1 MINRKIT
8 LLGPEGTNI
17 YVIFQFL
24 LFNVISWFTLFNIT
38 SELSFNLENILVRQI
53 IFTILGLFVFFF
65 FTYIP
70 ISNIVSL
77 STVLMISSTL
87 LLLGVLFT
95 EESLGARRRYD
106 LGIFDFQPSEFTK
119 VVFVIFLANALS
131 RKSNNFFTIG
141 LVITNLLLIYIQPD
155 LGTTVILL
163 LLVFFLF
170 FLTDVKLKNL
180 VAFSLLTFSLFF
192 LLLEF
197 NLVNTFQIERITDFY
212 SNEVRDFSQQQSR
225 LQISL
230 GGFLGENLSNTSN
243 IDIFVPVQ
251 TTDFIFSSFS
261 KSFGF
266 LGCLV
271 LLGFWAIFGLRVYS
285 LITKTDSNFEKFLLS
300 GFIILLYLQIFI
312 NIATVLGLIPLTGD
326 PFPLL
331 SLGGSSI
338 IAIASIFGIINR
350 IFIIQ
355 YQLIDVASTL
365 QNFNIQYSYLYLS
378 VKY

>member
-8 LLGPEGTNI
+8 LLGPEGTNL

-38 SELSFNLENILVRQI
+38 SELSFSLENILVRQI
-53 IFTILGLFVFFF
+53 IFTILGLIVFFF

-70 ISNIVSL
+70 ISNIISL
-77 STVLMISSTL
+77 SNILMISSTL

-119 VVFVIFLANALS
+119 VVFVIFIANALS
-131 RKSNNFFTIG
+131 KKNNNFLTIG

-163 LLVFFLF
+163 LLVFFMF
-170 FLTDVKLKNL
+170 FLTDIKFKNI
-180 VAFSLLTFSLFF
+180 VAFSLLTFIAFF
-192 LLLEF
+192 VLLEF
-197 NLVNTFQIERITDFY
+197 NLVNTFQIDRITDFY
-212 SNEVRDFSQQQSR
+212 SNEVKDFSQQQSR

-266 LGCLV
+266 LGCV
-271 LLGFWAIFGLRVYS
+271 ILLSFWSIFGFRVYS
-285 LITKTDSNFEKFLLS
+285 LIIKTESNFEKFLLS
-300 GFIILLYLQIFI
+300 GFMILLYLQIFI

-338 IAIASIFGIINR
+338 IAISSIFGVINR
-350 IFIIQ
+350 IFIENNLVI
-355 YQLIDVASTL
+355 
-365 QNFNIQYSYLYLS
+365 
-378 VKY
+378 

>member
-8 LLGPEGTNI
+8 LLGPEGTNL

-38 SELSFNLENILVRQI
+38 SELSFSLENILVRQI
-53 IFTILGLFVFFF
+53 IFTILGLIVFFF

-70 ISNIVSL
+70 ISNIISL
-77 STVLMISSTL
+77 SNILMISSTL

-119 VVFVIFLANALS
+119 VVFVIFIANALS
-131 RKSNNFFTIG
+131 KKNNNFLTIG

-163 LLVFFLF
+163 LLVFFMF
-170 FLTDVKLKNL
+170 FLTDIKFKNI
-180 VAFSLLTFSLFF
+180 VAFSLLTFIAFF
-192 LLLEF
+192 VLLEF
-197 NLVNTFQIERITDFY
+197 NLVNTFQIDRITDFY
-212 SNEVRDFSQQQSR
+212 SNEVKDFSQKQSR

-266 LGCLV
+266 LGCV
-271 LLGFWAIFGLRVYS
+271 ILLSFWSIFGFRVYS
-285 LITKTDSNFEKFLLS
+285 LIIKTESNFEKFLLS
-300 GFIILLYLQIFI
+300 GFMILLYLQIFI

-338 IAIASIFGIINR
+338 ISISSSSSSSF
-350 IFIIQ
+350 
-355 YQLIDVASTL
+355 
-365 QNFNIQYSYLYLS
+365 NFD
-378 VKY
+378 

>member
-53 IFTILGLFVFFF
+53 IFTILGLIVFFF

-77 STVLMISSTL
+77 SNVLMISSTF

-119 VVFVIFLANALS
+119 VIFVIFLANTLAS
-131 RKSNNFFTIG
+131 KSNNIFKLG
-141 LVITNLLLIYIQPD
+141 LIVTNLLLIYIQPD
-155 LGTTVILL
+155 LGTTVILV
-163 LLVFFLF
+163 LLVFLLF
-170 FLTDVKLKNL
+170 FLTDVKFKSLTAL
-180 VAFSLLTFSLFF
+180 LLLTFFTFF
-192 LLLEF
+192 VLLEF
-197 NLVNTFQIERITDFY
+197 NLVNTFQIDRITDFY
-212 SNEVRDFSQQQSR
+212 SNEIKDFSQQQSR

-230 GGFLGENLSNTSN
+230 GGFLGENLSNTSS

-266 LGCLV
+266 LGCIF
-271 LLGFWAIFGLRVYS
+271 LLGFWAIFGLRVYL
-285 LITKTDSNFEKFLLS
+285 LIIKTDSDFEKFLLS
-300 GFIILLYLQIFI
+300 GFIILIYLQIFI

-338 IAIASIFGIINR
+338 IAISSIFGIINR
-350 IFIIQ
+350 IFIENNLVI
-355 YQLIDVASTL
+355 
-365 QNFNIQYSYLYLS
+365 
-378 VKY
+378 

>member
-77 STVLMISSTL
+77 SNVLMISSTF

-119 VVFVIFLANALS
+119 VIFVIFLANTLAS
-131 RKSNNFFTIG
+131 KSNNIFKLG
-141 LVITNLLLIYIQPD
+141 LIVTNLLLIYIQPD
-155 LGTTVILL
+155 LGTTVILV
-163 LLVFFLF
+163 LLVFLLF
-170 FLTDVKLKNL
+170 FLTDVKFKSLTAL
-180 VAFSLLTFSLFF
+180 LLLTFFTFF
-192 LLLEF
+192 VLLEF
-197 NLVNTFQIERITDFY
+197 NLVNTFQIDRITDFY
-212 SNEVRDFSQQQSR
+212 SNEIKDFSQQQSR

-230 GGFLGENLSNTSN
+230 GGFLGENLSNTSS

-266 LGCLV
+266 FGCIF
-271 LLGFWAIFGLRVYS
+271 LLGFWAIFGLRVYL
-285 LITKTDSNFEKFLLS
+285 LIIKTDSDFEKFLLS
-300 GFIILLYLQIFI
+300 GFIILIYLQIFI

-338 IAIASIFGIINR
+338 IAISSIFGIINR
-350 IFIIQ
+350 IFIENNLVI
-355 YQLIDVASTL
+355 
-365 QNFNIQYSYLYLS
+365 
-378 VKY
+378 

>member
-77 STVLMISSTL
+77 SNVLMISSTF

-119 VVFVIFLANALS
+119 VIFVIFLANTLAS
-131 RKSNNFFTIG
+131 KSNNIFKLG
-141 LVITNLLLIYIQPD
+141 LIVTNLLLIYIQPD
-155 LGTTVILL
+155 LGTTVILV
-163 LLVFFLF
+163 LLVFLLF
-170 FLTDVKLKNL
+170 FLTDVKFK
-180 VAFSLLTFSLFF
+180 SLTALLLFTFFTFF
-192 LLLEF
+192 VLLEF
-197 NLVNTFQIERITDFY
+197 NLVNTFQIDRITDFY
-212 SNEVRDFSQQQSR
+212 SNEIKDFSQQQSR

-230 GGFLGENLSNTSN
+230 GGFLGENLSNTSS

-266 LGCLV
+266 FGCIF
-271 LLGFWAIFGLRVYS
+271 LLGFWAIFGLRVYL
-285 LITKTDSNFEKFLLS
+285 LIIKTDSDFEKFLLS
-300 GFIILLYLQIFI
+300 GFIILIYLQIFI

-338 IAIASIFGIINR
+338 IAISSIFGIINR
-350 IFIIQ
+350 IFIENNLVI
-355 YQLIDVASTL
+355 
-365 QNFNIQYSYLYLS
+365 
-378 VKY
+378 

>member
-8 LLGPEGTNI
+8 LLGPEGTNL

-38 SELSFNLENILVRQI
+38 SELSFSLENILVRQI
-53 IFTILGLFVFFF
+53 IFTILGLIVFFF

-70 ISNIVSL
+70 ISNIISL
-77 STVLMISSTL
+77 SNILMISSTL

-131 RKSNNFFTIG
+131 KKTNNFLTIG

-163 LLVFFLF
+163 LLVFFMF
-170 FLTDVKLKNL
+170 FLTDIKFKNI
-180 VAFSLLTFSLFF
+180 VVFSLLTFIAFF
-192 LLLEF
+192 VLLEF
-197 NLVNTFQIERITDFY
+197 NLVNTFQIDRITDFY
-212 SNEVRDFSQQQSR
+212 SNEVKDFSQQQSR

-266 LGCLV
+266 LGCV
-271 LLGFWAIFGLRVYS
+271 ILLSFWSIFGFRVYS
-285 LITKTDSNFEKFLLS
+285 LIIKTESNFEKFLLS
-300 GFIILLYLQIFI
+300 GFMILLYLQIFI

-338 IAIASIFGIINR
+338 IAISSIFGIINR
-350 IFIIQ
+350 IFIENNLVI
-355 YQLIDVASTL
+355 
-365 QNFNIQYSYLYLS
+365 
-378 VKY
+378 

>member
-38 SELSFNLENILVRQI
+38 SELSFDLENILVRQI

-77 STVLMISSTL
+77 SNVLMISSTF

-119 VVFVIFLANALS
+119 VIFVIFLANTLAS
-131 RKSNNFFTIG
+131 KSNNIFKLG
-141 LVITNLLLIYIQPD
+141 LIVTNLLLIYIQPD
-155 LGTTVILL
+155 LGTTVILV
-163 LLVFFLF
+163 LLVFLLF
-170 FLTDVKLKNL
+170 FLTDVKFKSLTAL
-180 VAFSLLTFSLFF
+180 LLLTFFTFF
-192 LLLEF
+192 VLLEF
-197 NLVNTFQIERITDFY
+197 NLVNTFQIDRITDFY
-212 SNEVRDFSQQQSR
+212 SNEIKDFSQQQSR

-230 GGFLGENLSNTSN
+230 GGFLGENLSNTSS

-266 LGCLV
+266 FGCV
-271 LLGFWAIFGLRVYS
+271 FLLGFWAIFGLRVYL
-285 LITKTDSNFEKFLLS
+285 LIIKTDSDFEKFLLS
-300 GFIILLYLQIFI
+300 GFIILIYLQIFI

-338 IAIASIFGIINR
+338 IAISSIFGIINR
-350 IFIIQ
+350 IFIENNLVI
-355 YQLIDVASTL
+355 
-365 QNFNIQYSYLYLS
+365 
-378 VKY
+378 

>member
-77 STVLMISSTL
+77 SNVLMISSTF

-119 VVFVIFLANALS
+119 VIFVIFLANTLAS
-131 RKSNNFFTIG
+131 KSNNIFKLG
-141 LVITNLLLIYIQPD
+141 LIVTNLLLIYIQPD
-155 LGTTVILL
+155 LGTTVILV
-163 LLVFFLF
+163 LLVFLLF
-170 FLTDVKLKNL
+170 FLTDVQLKSL
-180 VAFSLLTFSLFF
+180 TAFLLLTFFTFF
-192 LLLEF
+192 VLLEF
-197 NLVNTFQIERITDFY
+197 NLVNTFQIDRITDFY
-212 SNEVRDFSQQQSR
+212 SNEIKDFSQQQSR

-230 GGFLGENLSNTSN
+230 GGFLGENLSNTSS

-266 LGCLV
+266 FGCIL
-271 LLGFWAIFGLRVYS
+271 LLGFWAIFGLRVYL
-285 LITKTDSNFEKFLLS
+285 LIIKTDSDFEKFLLS
-300 GFIILLYLQIFI
+300 GFIILIYLQIFI

-338 IAIASIFGIINR
+338 IAISSIFGIINR
-350 IFIIQ
+350 IFIENNLVI
-355 YQLIDVASTL
+355 
-365 QNFNIQYSYLYLS
+365 
-378 VKY
+378 

>member
-24 LFNVISWFTLFNIT
+24 LFNVISWFTLFSIT

-53 IFTILGLFVFFF
+53 IFTILGLIVFFF

-77 STVLMISSTL
+77 SNVLMISSTF

-119 VVFVIFLANALS
+119 VIFVIFLANTLAS
-131 RKSNNFFTIG
+131 KSNNIFKLG
-141 LVITNLLLIYIQPD
+141 LIVTNLLLIYIQPD
-155 LGTTVILL
+155 LGTTVILV
-163 LLVFFLF
+163 LLVFLIF
-170 FLTDVKLKNL
+170 FLTDVKFKNL
-180 VAFSLLTFSLFF
+180 TALLLLTFFTFF
-192 LLLEF
+192 VLLEF
-197 NLVNTFQIERITDFY
+197 NLVNTFQIDRITDFY
-212 SNEVRDFSQQQSR
+212 SNEIKDFSQQQSR

-230 GGFLGENLSNTSN
+230 GGFLGENLSNTSS

-266 LGCLV
+266 FGCIL
-271 LLGFWAIFGLRVYS
+271 LLGFWAIFGLRVYL
-285 LITKTDSNFEKFLLS
+285 LIIKTDSDFEKFLLS
-300 GFIILLYLQIFI
+300 GFIILIYLQIFI

-338 IAIASIFGIINR
+338 IAISSIFGIINR
-350 IFIIQ
+350 IFIENNLVI
-355 YQLIDVASTL
+355 
-365 QNFNIQYSYLYLS
+365 
-378 VKY
+378 

>member
-53 IFTILGLFVFFF
+53 IFTILGLIVFFF

-77 STVLMISSTL
+77 SNVLMISSTF

-119 VVFVIFLANALS
+119 VIFVIFLANTLAS
-131 RKSNNFFTIG
+131 KSNNIFKLG
-141 LVITNLLLIYIQPD
+141 LIVTNLLLIYIQPD
-155 LGTTVILL
+155 LGTTVILV
-163 LLVFFLF
+163 LLVFLLF
-170 FLTDVKLKNL
+170 FLTDVKFK
-180 VAFSLLTFSLFF
+180 SLTALLLFTFFTFF
-192 LLLEF
+192 VLLEF
-197 NLVNTFQIERITDFY
+197 NLVNTFQIDRITDFY
-212 SNEVRDFSQQQSR
+212 SNEIKDFSQQQSR

-230 GGFLGENLSNTSN
+230 GGFLGENLSNTSS

-266 LGCLV
+266 LGCIF
-271 LLGFWAIFGLRVYS
+271 LLGFWAIFGLRVYL
-285 LITKTDSNFEKFLLS
+285 LIIKTDSDFEKFLLS
-300 GFIILLYLQIFI
+300 GFIILIYLQIFI

-338 IAIASIFGIINR
+338 IAISSIFGIINR
-350 IFIIQ
+350 IFIENNLVI
-355 YQLIDVASTL
+355 
-365 QNFNIQYSYLYLS
+365 
-378 VKY
+378 

>member
-8 LLGPEGTNI
+8 LLGPEGTNL

-38 SELSFNLENILVRQI
+38 SELSFSLENILIRQI
-53 IFTILGLFVFFF
+53 IFTILGLIVFFF

-70 ISNIVSL
+70 ISNIISL
-77 STVLMISSTL
+77 SNILMISSTL

-131 RKSNNFFTIG
+131 KKTNNFLTIG

-163 LLVFFLF
+163 LLVFFMF
-170 FLTDVKLKNL
+170 FLTDIKFKNI
-180 VAFSLLTFSLFF
+180 VVFSLLTFIAFF
-192 LLLEF
+192 VLLEF
-197 NLVNTFQIERITDFY
+197 NLVNTFQIDRITDFY
-212 SNEVRDFSQQQSR
+212 SNEVKDFSQQQSR

-266 LGCLV
+266 LGCV
-271 LLGFWAIFGLRVYS
+271 ILLSFWSIFGFRVYS
-285 LITKTDSNFEKFLLS
+285 LIIKTESNFEKFLLS
-300 GFIILLYLQIFI
+300 GFLILLYLQIFI

-338 IAIASIFGIINR
+338 IAISSIFGIINR
-350 IFIIQ
+350 IFIENNLVI
-355 YQLIDVASTL
+355 
-365 QNFNIQYSYLYLS
+365 
-378 VKY
+378 

>member
-77 STVLMISSTL
+77 SNVLMISSTF

-119 VVFVIFLANALS
+119 VIFVIFLANTLAS
-131 RKSNNFFTIG
+131 KSNNIFKLG
-141 LVITNLLLIYIQPD
+141 LIVTNLLLIYIQPD
-155 LGTTVILL
+155 LGTTVILV
-163 LLVFFLF
+163 LLVFLIF
-170 FLTDVKLKNL
+170 FLTDVKFKNL
-180 VAFSLLTFSLFF
+180 TALLLLTFFTFF
-192 LLLEF
+192 VLLEF
-197 NLVNTFQIERITDFY
+197 NLVNTFQIDRITDFY
-212 SNEVRDFSQQQSR
+212 SNEIKDFSQQQSR

-230 GGFLGENLSNTSN
+230 GGFLGENLSNTSS

-266 LGCLV
+266 FGCIF
-271 LLGFWAIFGLRVYS
+271 LLGFWAIFGLRVYL
-285 LITKTDSNFEKFLLS
+285 LIIKTDSDFEKFLLS
-300 GFIILLYLQIFI
+300 GFIILIYLQIFI

-338 IAIASIFGIINR
+338 IAISSIFGIINR
-350 IFIIQ
+350 IFIENNLVI
-355 YQLIDVASTL
+355 
-365 QNFNIQYSYLYLS
+365 
-378 VKY
+378 

>member
-53 IFTILGLFVFFF
+53 IFTILGLIVFFF

-77 STVLMISSTL
+77 SNVLMISSTF

-119 VVFVIFLANALS
+119 VIFVIFLANTLAS
-131 RKSNNFFTIG
+131 KSNNIFKLG
-141 LVITNLLLIYIQPD
+141 LIVTNLLLIYIQPD
-155 LGTTVILL
+155 LGTTVILV
-163 LLVFFLF
+163 LLVFLLF
-170 FLTDVKLKNL
+170 FLTDVKFK
-180 VAFSLLTFSLFF
+180 SLTALLLFTFFTFF
-192 LLLEF
+192 VLLEF
-197 NLVNTFQIERITDFY
+197 NLVNTFQIDRITDFY
-212 SNEVRDFSQQQSR
+212 SNEIKDFSQQQSR

-230 GGFLGENLSNTSN
+230 GGFLGENLSNTSS

-266 LGCLV
+266 FGCIF
-271 LLGFWAIFGLRVYS
+271 LLGFWAIFGLRVYL
-285 LITKTDSNFEKFLLS
+285 LIIKTDSDFEKFLLS
-300 GFIILLYLQIFI
+300 GFIILIYLQIFI

-338 IAIASIFGIINR
+338 IAISSIFGIINR
-350 IFIIQ
+350 IFIENNLVI
-355 YQLIDVASTL
+355 
-365 QNFNIQYSYLYLS
+365 
-378 VKY
+378 

>member
-1 MINRKIT
+1 
-8 LLGPEGTNI
+8 
-17 YVIFQFL
+17 
-24 LFNVISWFTLFNIT
+24 
-38 SELSFNLENILVRQI
+38 
-53 IFTILGLFVFFF
+53 
-65 FTYIP
+65 
-70 ISNIVSL
+70 
-77 STVLMISSTL
+77 MISSTL

-131 RKSNNFFTIG
+131 KKSNNFLTIG

-163 LLVFFLF
+163 LLVFFMF
-170 FLTDVKLKNL
+170 FLTDIKFKNI
-180 VAFSLLTFSLFF
+180 VAFSLLTFIAFF
-192 LLLEF
+192 VLLEF
-197 NLVNTFQIERITDFY
+197 NLVNTFQIDRITDFY
-212 SNEVRDFSQQQSR
+212 SNEVKDFSQQQSR

-266 LGCLV
+266 LGCV
-271 LLGFWAIFGLRVYS
+271 ILLSFWSIFGFRIYS
-285 LITKTDSNFEKFLLS
+285 LIIKTESNFEKFLLS
-300 GFIILLYLQIFI
+300 GFMILLYLQIFI

-338 IAIASIFGIINR
+338 IAISSIFGIINR
-350 IFIIQ
+350 IFIENNLVI
-355 YQLIDVASTL
+355 
-365 QNFNIQYSYLYLS
+365 
-378 VKY
+378 

>member
-8 LLGPEGTNI
+8 LLGPEGTNL

-38 SELSFNLENILVRQI
+38 SELSFSLENILVRQI
-53 IFTILGLFVFFF
+53 IFTILGLIVFFF

-70 ISNIVSL
+70 ISNIISL
-77 STVLMISSTL
+77 SNILMISSTL

-131 RKSNNFFTIG
+131 KKTNNFLTIG

-163 LLVFFLF
+163 LLVFFMF
-170 FLTDVKLKNL
+170 FLTDIKFKNI
-180 VAFSLLTFSLFF
+180 VVFSLLTFIAFF
-192 LLLEF
+192 VLLEF
-197 NLVNTFQIERITDFY
+197 NLVNTFQIDRITDFY
-212 SNEVRDFSQQQSR
+212 SNEVKDFSQQQSR

-266 LGCLV
+266 LGCV
-271 LLGFWAIFGLRVYS
+271 ILLSFWSIFGFRVYS
-285 LITKTDSNFEKFLLS
+285 LIIKTESNFEKFLLS
-300 GFIILLYLQIFI
+300 GFLILLYLQIFI

-338 IAIASIFGIINR
+338 IAISSIFGIINR
-350 IFIIQ
+350 IFIENNLVI
-355 YQLIDVASTL
+355 
-365 QNFNIQYSYLYLS
+365 
-378 VKY
+378 

>member
-53 IFTILGLFVFFF
+53 IFTILGLIVFFF

-77 STVLMISSTL
+77 SNVLMISSTF

-119 VVFVIFLANALS
+119 VIFVIFLANTLAS
-131 RKSNNFFTIG
+131 KSNNIFKLG
-141 LVITNLLLIYIQPD
+141 LIVTNLLLIYIQPD
-155 LGTTVILL
+155 LGTTVILV
-163 LLVFFLF
+163 LLVFLLF
-170 FLTDVKLKNL
+170 FLTDVKFKSLTAL
-180 VAFSLLTFSLFF
+180 LLLTFFTFF
-192 LLLEF
+192 VLLEF
-197 NLVNTFQIERITDFY
+197 NLVNTFQIDRITDFY
-212 SNEVRDFSQQQSR
+212 SNEIKDFSQQQSR

-230 GGFLGENLSNTSN
+230 GGFLGENLSNTSS

-266 LGCLV
+266 LGCIF
-271 LLGFWAIFGLRVYS
+271 LLGFWAVFGLRVYL
-285 LITKTDSNFEKFLLS
+285 LIIKTDSDFEKFLLS
-300 GFIILLYLQIFI
+300 GFIILIYLQIFI

-338 IAIASIFGIINR
+338 IAISSIFGIINR
-350 IFIIQ
+350 IFIENNLVI
-355 YQLIDVASTL
+355 
-365 QNFNIQYSYLYLS
+365 
-378 VKY
+378 

>member
-8 LLGPEGTNI
+8 LLGPEGTNL

-38 SELSFNLENILVRQI
+38 SELSFSLENILVRQI
-53 IFTILGLFVFFF
+53 IFTILGLIVFFF

-70 ISNIVSL
+70 ISNIISL
-77 STVLMISSTL
+77 SNILMISSTL

-131 RKSNNFFTIG
+131 KKTNNFLTIG

-163 LLVFFLF
+163 LLVFFML
-170 FLTDVKLKNL
+170 FLTDIKFKNI
-180 VAFSLLTFSLFF
+180 VAFSLLTFIAFF
-192 LLLEF
+192 VLLEL
-197 NLVNTFQIERITDFY
+197 NLVNTFQIDRITDFY
-212 SNEVRDFSQQQSR
+212 SNEVKDFSQQQSR

-266 LGCLV
+266 LGCV
-271 LLGFWAIFGLRVYS
+271 ILLSFWSIFGFRIYS
-285 LITKTDSNFEKFLLS
+285 LIIKTESNFEKFLLS
-300 GFIILLYLQIFI
+300 GFMMLLYLQIFI

-338 IAIASIFGIINR
+338 IAISSIFGIINR
-350 IFIIQ
+350 IFIENNLVI
-355 YQLIDVASTL
+355 
-365 QNFNIQYSYLYLS
+365 
-378 VKY
+378 

>member
-8 LLGPEGTNI
+8 LLGPEGTNL

-38 SELSFNLENILVRQI
+38 SELSFSLENILVRQI
-53 IFTILGLFVFFF
+53 IFTILGLIVFFF

-70 ISNIVSL
+70 ISNIISL
-77 STVLMISSTL
+77 SNILMVSSTL

-106 LGIFDFQPSEFTK
+106 LGVFDFQPSEFTK

-131 RKSNNFFTIG
+131 KKTNNFLTIG

-163 LLVFFLF
+163 LLVFFMF
-170 FLTDVKLKNL
+170 FLTEIKFKNI
-180 VAFSLLTFSLFF
+180 VAFSLLTFIAFF
-192 LLLEF
+192 VLLEF
-197 NLVNTFQIERITDFY
+197 NLVNTFQIDRITDFY
-212 SNEVRDFSQQQSR
+212 SSEVKDFSQQQSR

-266 LGCLV
+266 LGCV
-271 LLGFWAIFGLRVYS
+271 ILLSFWSIFGFRVYS
-285 LITKTDSNFEKFLLS
+285 LIIKTESNFEKFLLS
-300 GFIILLYLQIFI
+300 GFMILLYLQIFI

-338 IAIASIFGIINR
+338 IAISSIFGIINR
-350 IFIIQ
+350 IFIENNLVI
-355 YQLIDVASTL
+355 
-365 QNFNIQYSYLYLS
+365 
-378 VKY
+378 

>member
-53 IFTILGLFVFFF
+53 IFTILGLIVFFF

-77 STVLMISSTL
+77 SNVLMISSTF

-119 VVFVIFLANALS
+119 VIFVIFLANTLAS
-131 RKSNNFFTIG
+131 KSNNIFKLG
-141 LVITNLLLIYIQPD
+141 LIVTNLLLIYIQPD
-155 LGTTVILL
+155 LGTTVILV
-163 LLVFFLF
+163 LLVFLLF
-170 FLTDVKLKNL
+170 FLTDVKFKSLTAL
-180 VAFSLLTFSLFF
+180 LLLTFFTFF
-192 LLLEF
+192 VLLEF
-197 NLVNTFQIERITDFY
+197 NLVNTFQIDRITDFY
-212 SNEVRDFSQQQSR
+212 SNEIKDFSQQQSR

-230 GGFLGENLSNTSN
+230 GGFLGENLSNTSS

-266 LGCLV
+266 FGCIF
-271 LLGFWAIFGLRVYS
+271 LLGFWAIFGLRVYL
-285 LITKTDSNFEKFLLS
+285 LIIKTDSDFEKFLLS
-300 GFIILLYLQIFI
+300 GFIILIYLQIFI

-338 IAIASIFGIINR
+338 IAISSIFGIINR
-350 IFIIQ
+350 IFIENNLVI
-355 YQLIDVASTL
+355 
-365 QNFNIQYSYLYLS
+365 
-378 VKY
+378 

>member
-8 LLGPEGTNI
+8 LLGPEGTNL

-38 SELSFNLENILVRQI
+38 SELSFSLENILVRQI
-53 IFTILGLFVFFF
+53 IFTILGLIVFFF

-70 ISNIVSL
+70 ISNIISL
-77 STVLMISSTL
+77 SNILMISSTL

-131 RKSNNFFTIG
+131 KKTNNFLTIG

-163 LLVFFLF
+163 LLVFFMF
-170 FLTDVKLKNL
+170 FLTDIKFKNI
-180 VAFSLLTFSLFF
+180 VAFSLLTFIAFF
-192 LLLEF
+192 VLLEF
-197 NLVNTFQIERITDFY
+197 NLVNTFQIDRITDFY
-212 SNEVRDFSQQQSR
+212 SSEVKDFSQQQSR

-266 LGCLV
+266 LGCV
-271 LLGFWAIFGLRVYS
+271 ILLSFWSIFGFRVYS
-285 LITKTDSNFEKFLLS
+285 LIIKTESNFEKFLLS
-300 GFIILLYLQIFI
+300 GFMILLYLQIFI

-338 IAIASIFGIINR
+338 IAISSIFGIINR
-350 IFIIQ
+350 IFIENNLVI
-355 YQLIDVASTL
+355 
-365 QNFNIQYSYLYLS
+365 
-378 VKY
+378 

>member
-77 STVLMISSTL
+77 SNVLMISSTF

-119 VVFVIFLANALS
+119 VIFVIFLANTLAS
-131 RKSNNFFTIG
+131 KSNNIFKLG
-141 LVITNLLLIYIQPD
+141 LIVTNLLLIYIQPD
-155 LGTTVILL
+155 LGTTVILV
-163 LLVFFLF
+163 LLVFLLF
-170 FLTDVKLKNL
+170 FLTDVKLKSL
-180 VAFSLLTFSLFF
+180 TAFLLLTFFTFF
-192 LLLEF
+192 VLLEF
-197 NLVNTFQIERITDFY
+197 NLVNTFQIDRITDFY
-212 SNEVRDFSQQQSR
+212 SNEIKDFSQQQSR

-230 GGFLGENLSNTSN
+230 GGFLGENLSNTSS

-266 LGCLV
+266 FGCV
-271 LLGFWAIFGLRVYS
+271 FLLGFWAIFGLRVYL
-285 LITKTDSNFEKFLLS
+285 LIIKTDSDFEKFLLS
-300 GFIILLYLQIFI
+300 GFIILIYLQIFI

-338 IAIASIFGIINR
+338 IAISSIFGIINR
-350 IFIIQ
+350 IFIENNLVI
-355 YQLIDVASTL
+355 
-365 QNFNIQYSYLYLS
+365 
-378 VKY
+378 

>member
-53 IFTILGLFVFFF
+53 IFTILGLIVFFF

-77 STVLMISSTL
+77 SNVLMISSTF

-119 VVFVIFLANALS
+119 VIFVIFLANTLAS
-131 RKSNNFFTIG
+131 KSNNIFKLG
-141 LVITNLLLIYIQPD
+141 LIVTNLLLIYIQPD
-155 LGTTVILL
+155 LGTTVILV
-163 LLVFFLF
+163 LVIFLLF
-170 FLTDVKLKNL
+170 FLTDVKFKSLTAL
-180 VAFSLLTFSLFF
+180 LLLTFFTFF
-192 LLLEF
+192 VLLEF
-197 NLVNTFQIERITDFY
+197 NLVNTFQIDRITDFY
-212 SNEVRDFSQQQSR
+212 SNEIKDFSQQQSR

-230 GGFLGENLSNTSN
+230 GGFLGENLSNTSS

-266 LGCLV
+266 LGCIF
-271 LLGFWAIFGLRVYS
+271 LLGFWAVFGLRVYL
-285 LITKTDSNFEKFLLS
+285 LIIKTDSDFEKFLLS
-300 GFIILLYLQIFI
+300 GFIILIYLQIFI

-338 IAIASIFGIINR
+338 IAISSIFGIINR
-350 IFIIQ
+350 IFIENNLVI
-355 YQLIDVASTL
+355 
-365 QNFNIQYSYLYLS
+365 
-378 VKY
+378 

>member
-53 IFTILGLFVFFF
+53 IFTILGLIVFFF

-77 STVLMISSTL
+77 SNVLMISSTF

-119 VVFVIFLANALS
+119 VIFVIFLANTLAS
-131 RKSNNFFTIG
+131 KGNNIFKLG
-141 LVITNLLLIYIQPD
+141 LIVTNLLLIYIQPD
-155 LGTTVILL
+155 LGTTVILV
-163 LLVFFLF
+163 LLVFLLF
-170 FLTDVKLKNL
+170 FLTDVKLKSL
-180 VAFSLLTFSLFF
+180 TAFLLLTFFTFF
-192 LLLEF
+192 VLLEF
-197 NLVNTFQIERITDFY
+197 NLVNTFQIDRITDFY
-212 SNEVRDFSQQQSR
+212 SNEIKDFSQQQSR

-230 GGFLGENLSNTSN
+230 GGFLGENLSNTSS

-266 LGCLV
+266 LGCIF
-271 LLGFWAIFGLRVYS
+271 LLGFWAIFGLRVYL
-285 LITKTDSNFEKFLLS
+285 LIIKTDSDFEKFLLS
-300 GFIILLYLQIFI
+300 GFIILIYLQIFI

-338 IAIASIFGIINR
+338 IAISSIFGIINR
-350 IFIIQ
+350 IFIENNLVI
-355 YQLIDVASTL
+355 
-365 QNFNIQYSYLYLS
+365 
-378 VKY
+378 

>member
-8 LLGPEGTNI
+8 LLGPEGTNL

-38 SELSFNLENILVRQI
+38 SELSFSLENILVRQI
-53 IFTILGLFVFFF
+53 IFTILGLIVFFF

-70 ISNIVSL
+70 ISNIISL
-77 STVLMISSTL
+77 SNILMVSSTL

-131 RKSNNFFTIG
+131 KKTNNFLTIG

-163 LLVFFLF
+163 LLVFFMF
-170 FLTDVKLKNL
+170 FLTEIKFKNI
-180 VAFSLLTFSLFF
+180 VAFSLLTFIAFF
-192 LLLEF
+192 VLLEF
-197 NLVNTFQIERITDFY
+197 NLVNTFQIDRITDFY
-212 SNEVRDFSQQQSR
+212 SNEVKDFSQQQSR

-266 LGCLV
+266 LGCV
-271 LLGFWAIFGLRVYS
+271 ILLSFWFIFGFRVYS
-285 LITKTDSNFEKFLLS
+285 LIIKTESNFEKFLLS
-300 GFIILLYLQIFI
+300 GFMILLYLQIFI

-338 IAIASIFGIINR
+338 IAISSIFGIINR
-350 IFIIQ
+350 IFIENNLVI
-355 YQLIDVASTL
+355 
-365 QNFNIQYSYLYLS
+365 
-378 VKY
+378 

>member
-8 LLGPEGTNI
+8 LLGPEGTNL

-38 SELSFNLENILVRQI
+38 SELSFSLENILVRQI
-53 IFTILGLFVFFF
+53 IFTILGLIVFFF

-70 ISNIVSL
+70 ISNIISL
-77 STVLMISSTL
+77 SNILMISSTL

-131 RKSNNFFTIG
+131 SKSNNFLTIG

-163 LLVFFLF
+163 LLVFFMF
-170 FLTDVKLKNL
+170 FLTDIKFKNI
-180 VAFSLLTFSLFF
+180 VAFSLLTFIAFF
-192 LLLEF
+192 VLLEF
-197 NLVNTFQIERITDFY
+197 NLVNTFQIDRITDFY
-212 SNEVRDFSQQQSR
+212 SNEVKDFSQQQSR

-266 LGCLV
+266 LGCV
-271 LLGFWAIFGLRVYS
+271 ILLSFWSIFGFRVYS
-285 LITKTDSNFEKFLLS
+285 LIIKTESNFEKFLLS
-300 GFIILLYLQIFI
+300 GFMILLYLQIFI
-312 NIATVLGLIPLTGD
+312 NISTVLGLIPLTGD

-338 IAIASIFGIINR
+338 IAISSIFGIINR
-350 IFIIQ
+350 IFIENNLVI
-355 YQLIDVASTL
+355 
-365 QNFNIQYSYLYLS
+365 
-378 VKY
+378 

>member
-77 STVLMISSTL
+77 SNVLMISSTF

-119 VVFVIFLANALS
+119 VIFVIFLANTLAS
-131 RKSNNFFTIG
+131 KSNNIFKLG
-141 LVITNLLLIYIQPD
+141 LIVTNLLLIYIQPD
-155 LGTTVILL
+155 LGTTVILV
-163 LLVFFLF
+163 LLVFLLF
-170 FLTDVKLKNL
+170 FLTDVKFK
-180 VAFSLLTFSLFF
+180 SLTALLLFTFFTFF
-192 LLLEF
+192 VLLEF
-197 NLVNTFQIERITDFY
+197 NLVNTFQIDRITDFY
-212 SNEVRDFSQQQSR
+212 SNEIKDFSQQQSR

-230 GGFLGENLSNTSN
+230 GGFLGENFSNTSS

-266 LGCLV
+266 LGCIF
-271 LLGFWAIFGLRVYS
+271 LLGFWAIFGLRVYL
-285 LITKTDSNFEKFLLS
+285 LIIKTDSDFEKFLLS
-300 GFIILLYLQIFI
+300 GFIILIYLQIFI

-338 IAIASIFGIINR
+338 IAISSIFGIINR
-350 IFIIQ
+350 IFIENNLVI
-355 YQLIDVASTL
+355 
-365 QNFNIQYSYLYLS
+365 
-378 VKY
+378 

>member
-1 MINRKIT
+1 M
-8 LLGPEGTNI
+8 
-17 YVIFQFL
+17 V
-24 LFNVISWFTLFNIT
+24 
-38 SELSFNLENILVRQI
+38 
-53 IFTILGLFVFFF
+53 
-65 FTYIP
+65 
-70 ISNIVSL
+70 
-77 STVLMISSTL
+77 SSTL

-131 RKSNNFFTIG
+131 KKTNNFLTIG

-170 FLTDVKLKNL
+170 FLTDIKFKNI
-180 VAFSLLTFSLFF
+180 VALSLLTFIAFF
-192 LLLEF
+192 VLLEF
-197 NLVNTFQIERITDFY
+197 NLVNTFQIDRITDFY
-212 SNEVRDFSQQQSR
+212 SNEVKDFSQQQSR

-266 LGCLV
+266 LGCV
-271 LLGFWAIFGLRVYS
+271 ILLSFWSIFGFRVYS
-285 LITKTDSNFEKFLLS
+285 LIIKTESNFEKFLLS
-300 GFIILLYLQIFI
+300 GFMILLYLQIFV

-338 IAIASIFGIINR
+338 IAISSIFGIINR
-350 IFIIQ
+350 IFIENNLVI
-355 YQLIDVASTL
+355 
-365 QNFNIQYSYLYLS
+365 
-378 VKY
+378 

>member
-8 LLGPEGTNI
+8 LLGPEGTNL

-38 SELSFNLENILVRQI
+38 SELSFSLENILVRQI
-53 IFTILGLFVFFF
+53 IFTILGLIVFFF

-70 ISNIVSL
+70 ISNIISL
-77 STVLMISSTL
+77 SNILMISSTL

-131 RKSNNFFTIG
+131 KKTNNFLTIG

-163 LLVFFLF
+163 LLVFFMF
-170 FLTDVKLKNL
+170 FLTDIKFKNI
-180 VAFSLLTFSLFF
+180 VAFSLLTFIAFF
-192 LLLEF
+192 VLLEF
-197 NLVNTFQIERITDFY
+197 NLVNTFQIDRITDFY
-212 SNEVRDFSQQQSR
+212 SNEVKDFSQQQSR

-266 LGCLV
+266 LGCV
-271 LLGFWAIFGLRVYS
+271 ILLSFWSIFGFRVYS
-285 LITKTDSNFEKFLLS
+285 LIIKTESNFEKFLLS
-300 GFIILLYLQIFI
+300 GFMILLYLQIFI

-338 IAIASIFGIINR
+338 IAISSIFGIINR
-350 IFIIQ
+350 IFIENNLVI
-355 YQLIDVASTL
+355 
-365 QNFNIQYSYLYLS
+365 
-378 VKY
+378 

>member
-8 LLGPEGTNI
+8 LLGPEGTNL

-38 SELSFNLENILVRQI
+38 SELSFSLENILVRQI
-53 IFTILGLFVFFF
+53 IFTILGLIVFFF

-70 ISNIVSL
+70 ISNIISL
-77 STVLMISSTL
+77 SNILMISSTL

-131 RKSNNFFTIG
+131 KKSNNFLTIG

-163 LLVFFLF
+163 LLVFFMF
-170 FLTDVKLKNL
+170 FLTDIKFKNI
-180 VAFSLLTFSLFF
+180 VAFSLLTFIAFF

-197 NLVNTFQIERITDFY
+197 NLVNTFQIDRITDFY
-212 SNEVRDFSQQQSR
+212 SNEVKDFSQQQSR

-266 LGCLV
+266 LGCV
-271 LLGFWAIFGLRVYS
+271 ILLSFWSIFGFRVYS
-285 LITKTDSNFEKFLLS
+285 LIIKTESNFEKFLLS
-300 GFIILLYLQIFI
+300 GFMILLYLQIFI

-338 IAIASIFGIINR
+338 IAISSIFGIINR
-350 IFIIQ
+350 IFIENNLVI
-355 YQLIDVASTL
+355 
-365 QNFNIQYSYLYLS
+365 
-378 VKY
+378 